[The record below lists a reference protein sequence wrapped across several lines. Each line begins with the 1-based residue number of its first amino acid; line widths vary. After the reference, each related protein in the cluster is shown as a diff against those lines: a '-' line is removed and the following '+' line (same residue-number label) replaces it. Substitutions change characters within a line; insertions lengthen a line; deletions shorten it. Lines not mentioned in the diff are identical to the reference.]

1 MSWELFRATRS
12 ADRSARA
19 WIYAAALI
27 LLTGI
32 VPIPASAQ
40 TPSPAPVGSEYTLT
54 TQSIR
59 SEIAR
64 LREDFQRARNAAAR
78 DSLVDV
84 ASLRLRIWLCDS
96 IFPLWY
102 GTEWDYNGTTQTPG
116 VGTIACGYFV
126 TTCLRD
132 VGFSL
137 PRVRLSQEPSERII
151 ASFVSRPLRRRWSD
165 ASLER
170 FVAEVAA
177 MGDGLYMVGL
187 DCHVGFLI
195 VEAGTVDFCHASY
208 TPPSMV
214 IRESAL
220 TSSVLAISR
229 YRVVGRLLPNEALVR
244 RWLRDERFGVE
255 D

>member
-1 MSWELFRATRS
+1 MC
-12 ADRSARA
+12 
-19 WIYAAALI
+19 AAPLV
-27 LLTGI
+27 LLAGI

-40 TPSPAPVGSEYTLT
+40 TATPGPVASEYTLT
-54 TQSIR
+54 THSIQS
-59 SEIAR
+59 ETER
-64 LREDFQRARNAAAR
+64 LREDFRHARNASVR
-78 DSLVDV
+78 DSLIDV
-84 ASLRLRIWLCDS
+84 ASHRLRMWLCDA

-132 VGFSL
+132 VGFNL

-151 ASFVSRPLRRRWSD
+151 ASFVSQPLRRRWSN
-165 ASLER
+165 APLEQ

-195 VEAGTVDFCHASY
+195 VEDGAVDFCHVSY
-208 TPPSMV
+208 APPSMV

-220 TSSVLAISR
+220 ASSVLAISR